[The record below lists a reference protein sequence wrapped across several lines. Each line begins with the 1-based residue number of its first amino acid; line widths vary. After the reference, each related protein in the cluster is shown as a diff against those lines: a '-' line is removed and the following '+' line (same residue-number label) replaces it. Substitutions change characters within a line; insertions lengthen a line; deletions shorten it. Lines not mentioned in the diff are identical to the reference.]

1 MATYYVDSNATGLND
16 GSSWTDAWTSLASST
31 GATSGD
37 TVYVSSTHSETTTTY
52 NLSWTASMNN
62 PVKIINVDSSTNQYT
77 TSSKALYDTRTLAQF
92 NAINIDGIGV
102 RIYGIKFD
110 SGTGISIPARDF
122 YIKDCYFEI
131 GYNSGSLAFN
141 GGLNGNVGTLDG
153 CYIRVQ
159 RGSIINFSNNSRVLF
174 KNCELLSQRIAAST
188 VTAIVHGAS
197 NNWSIGSCA
206 EFRDCKIND
215 FDYLF
220 SGHSAK
226 YHQLDIKM
234 INCEFPSSWSHQLSD
249 TISPRNIIIDGC
261 SDASTSPQS
270 NFRSGFFN
278 ERGVVEGISSVYRS
292 GGASIDGTN
301 FSWSMQ
307 SNTLAIESLGALESL
322 PITRHV
328 EAASQTITL
337 YLASSSTL
345 NDDDFWIEVESP
357 SELSTATTQSKLR
370 TTLGSITSTP
380 TALTSD
386 TSTWTGTGVG
396 TAQKI
401 EVPISPTIA
410 GTVTVRCYLAKPS
423 TTVYVDP
430 KLSGTGYQRVYN
442 GVLVDDNE
450 TITTT
455 TSTAGTQIYPFR
467 QFVSDKFGAVL
478 HPLRSN

>member
-1 MATYYVDSNATGLND
+1 MTTYYVDSNATGLND

-92 NAINIDGIGV
+92 NAISIGGIGV

-110 SGTGISIPARDF
+110 SGASISIPARDF

-131 GYNSGSLAFN
+131 GFNSGYLAFN
-141 GGLNGNVGTLDG
+141 GSLNGNVGTLDG

-159 RGSIINFSNNSRVLF
+159 RGDIINFSNNSRVLF
-174 KNCELLSQRIAAST
+174 KNCELLSQRAAPT
-188 VTAIVHGAS
+188 VTAIVHGSA
-197 NNWSIGSCA
+197 NNWGIGSCA

-220 SGHSAK
+220 RGHSAK
-226 YHQLDIKM
+226 YHHLDIKM

-278 ERGVVEGISSVYRS
+278 ERGVVEGVSSVYRS

-322 PITRHV
+322 PITRYV

-357 SELSTATTQSKLR
+357 SELASPTAQGKFR
-370 TTLGSITSTP
+370 TTKPDPLATP

-386 TSTWTGTGVG
+386 TSSWTGTGVG
-396 TAQKI
+396 TAQKV
-401 EVPISPTIA
+401 EVAISPTIA

-430 KLSGTGYQRVYN
+430 KISTDGYQRVFN
-442 GVLVDDNE
+442 GVLVDGD
-450 TITTT
+450 
-455 TSTAGTQIYPFR
+455 AVGGG
-467 QFVSDKFGAVL
+467 GAIL